1 MNDNFN
7 IPPFLRQI
15 VIIAVVFIAIL
26 GIKFTAPILGLILL
40 SIFLSMI
47 IYPFLKWLENKG
59 LSYNKSIFI
68 TLIGIFLLGA
78 GILVFLVI
86 TLAQLVKE
94 IPTMSIHSSSF
105 LAQYGNQIIQFLVS
119 NINLSDSG
127 GLIASGIFIIFAVPF
142 LLFELPQ
149 IKVRL
154 AKGLG
159 ADSSLLKRILTLVN
173 TFIKYF
179 LIRVKVNLIYGIGVA
194 SVLFLFDINFAI
206 LWGLLTFFLGFIPY
220 LGIFIAAIPP
230 ILVAWSKYGIQS
242 AIIMAL
248 FFITINTIVESYVFP
263 RLTGKGLQLSI
274 YVVFIS
280 VFVWGWILGA
290 PGFLLGVPLTIIII
304 KYLENFKETRWIALL
319 MISEDNKDY
328 KVDKN
333 KDNEVDD
340 EDRKN

>member
-1 MNDNFN
+1 MNDNLN

-15 VIIAVVFIAIL
+15 IIIAVVFIAIL

-68 TLIGIFLLGA
+68 TLIGIFLLGM
-78 GILVFLVI
+78 GILGFLII

-94 IPTMSIHSSSF
+94 IPSMSIHSSSF
-105 LAQYGNQIIQFLVS
+105 LSQYGNQIIHFLVS

-127 GLIASGIFIIFAVPF
+127 GLLASGIFIIFAVPF

-149 IKVRL
+149 IKIRL
-154 AKGLG
+154 RKGLG
-159 ADSSLLKRILTLVN
+159 DDSSLLKSITTLVN

-194 SVLFLFDINFAI
+194 GVLFLFDINFAI

-220 LGIFIAAIPP
+220 LGIFLAAIPP

-304 KYLENFKETRWIALL
+304 KYLENFKETRWLAIL
-319 MISEDNKDY
+319 MISEENPDNETG
-328 KVDKN
+328 KN
-333 KDNEVDD
+333 KEPPMDG
-340 EDRKN
+340 K